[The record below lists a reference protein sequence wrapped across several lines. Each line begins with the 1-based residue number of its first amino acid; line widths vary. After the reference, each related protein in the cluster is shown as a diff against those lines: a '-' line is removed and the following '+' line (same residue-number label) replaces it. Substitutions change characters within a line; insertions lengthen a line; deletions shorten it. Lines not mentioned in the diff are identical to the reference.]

1 MNCDPYRSEMY
12 AWRPGSDEKNFSP
25 CSIIWTAA
33 PNVLD
38 FLSD

>member
-1 MNCDPYRSEMY
+1 MY
-12 AWRPGSDEKNFSP
+12 AWRLGSGEKSFQP

-38 FLSD
+38 FLSN